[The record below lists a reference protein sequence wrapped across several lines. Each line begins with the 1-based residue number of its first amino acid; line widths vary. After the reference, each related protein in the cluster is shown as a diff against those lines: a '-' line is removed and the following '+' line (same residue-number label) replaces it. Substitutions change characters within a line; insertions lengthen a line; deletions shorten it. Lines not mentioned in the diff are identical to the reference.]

1 MKAIILAAGKGSNLN
16 PFSNTRPIP
25 MISVA
30 GKTLLD
36 NSLCQLK
43 SAGVNDVYIVV
54 GHHKEK
60 IQELVAE
67 KLDTGMNIHCLEQ
80 DKNNGIGDAVL
91 KVKDKI
97 SPGEYFLL
105 IYGDTLTD
113 ENIYSKAQQSFHS
126 FKCPVASI
134 CLPPSNE
141 SFGNVVLNAQMKINK
156 IVEKPKGSNFGNY
169 VLAGVFILPESFF
182 GLLEKNKLSMEK
194 ALQVIVKKGD
204 LMASMW
210 ENEWLDIVYPWEILQ
225 ANKILLDS
233 WGESSIAKSALMESN
248 VTIQGVVNVKENVV
262 IKAGAVIEGPCSIGR
277 GSYIGNNSLIRSYTS
292 IGSKCS
298 VGYGVELKNCV
309 VLDNSGIG
317 RLSFVG
323 DSVIGENVDIGA
335 GCMTVNR
342 NTNWEKIK
350 VRNGKANLATNMKK
364 LGAFIGDGVV
374 IGASNTI
381 QPGTVVPPGKN
392 LPACYSVR
400 NET

>member
-1 MKAIILAAGKGSNLN
+1 MKAIILAAGKGVKLN

-30 GKTLLD
+30 GKTLLE

-43 SAGVNDVYIVV
+43 SSGVNDVYIVV

-60 IQELVAE
+60 VQNFVTENSDSE
-67 KLDTGMNIHCLEQ
+67 MNIHCIEQ
-80 DKNNGIGDAVL
+80 KKNDCIGDAILRVKE
-91 KVKDKI
+91 KV

-105 IYGDTLTD
+105 VYGDTLTD
-113 ENIYSKAQQSFHS
+113 ENIYSKIQQSFHS

-141 SFGNVVLNAQMKINK
+141 SFGNVFLNAQMKITK
-156 IVEKPKGSNFGNY
+156 IVEKPKGNDFGNY
-169 VLAGVFILPESFF
+169 VLAGIFILPASFF
-182 GLLEKNKLSMEK
+182 GLLEKNKMSMEK
-194 ALQVIVKKGD
+194 SLKALVKKED

-210 ENEWLDIVYPWEILQ
+210 EDEWLDIVHPWEILK
-225 ANKILLDS
+225 ANKIILDS
-233 WGESSIAKSALMESN
+233 WNESSIAKSAVMESN
-248 VTIQGVVNVKENVV
+248 VTIQGVVKIEDNVV
-262 IKAGAVIEGPCSIGR
+262 IKAGAVLEGPCSIGR
-277 GSYIGNNSLIRSYTS
+277 GTYIGNNSLIRSYTS
-292 IGSKCS
+292 VGNKCS

-342 NTNWEKIK
+342 NIDWEK
-350 VRNGKANLATNMKK
+350 VRLKKGKISLPSGLVK
-364 LGAFIGDGVV
+364 LGAFIGDGVTV
-374 IGASNTI
+374 GAGNTI
-381 QPGTVVPPGKN
+381 KPGTVIAPGQIIS
-392 LPACYSVR
+392 ACYSVS
-400 NET
+400 TKK

>member
-1 MKAIILAAGKGSNLN
+1 MKALILAAGKGTKLN

-30 GKTLLD
+30 GKTLLE

-43 SAGVNDVYIVV
+43 NAGITDVYIVV
-54 GHHKEK
+54 GHHKERVQDF
-60 IQELVAE
+60 ISE
-67 KLDTGMNIHCLEQ
+67 KYIDGMNIHCLEQ
-80 DKNNGIGDAVL
+80 KKNAGIGDAVRQ
-91 KVKDKI
+91 VKDKI

-113 ENIYSKAQQSFHS
+113 ENICSKVQQSFHS

-141 SFGNVVLNAQMKINK
+141 SFGNVFLNAQMKITK
-156 IVEKPKGSNFGNY
+156 IVEKPKGDNFGNY
-169 VLAGVFILPESFF
+169 VLAGVFILPESFI

-194 ALQVIVKKGD
+194 ALKALVKED
-204 LMASMW
+204 SLMASMW
-210 ENEWLDIVYPWEILQ
+210 EDEWLDIVYPWEILQ
-225 ANKILLDS
+225 ANRIILDS
-233 WGESSIAKSALMESN
+233 WTESSIAKSAVMESN
-248 VTIQGVVNVKENVV
+248 VTIQGVVNIEEDVV
-262 IKAGAVIEGPCSIGR
+262 IKAGAVLEGPCSIGR
-277 GSYIGNNSLIRSYTS
+277 GTYIGNNSLVRSYTS

-323 DSVIGENVDIGA
+323 DSVIGENVDLGA

-342 NTNWEKIK
+342 TVDWQK
-350 VRNGKANLATNMKK
+350 VQVKNGKTSLPSGLVK
-364 LGAFIGDGVV
+364 LGAFVGDGVT
-374 IGASNTI
+374 IGAGNTI
-381 QPGTVVPPGKN
+381 QPGTVVSPGKI
-392 LPACYSVR
+392 LPARYSVT
-400 NET
+400 NKT

>member
-1 MKAIILAAGKGSNLN
+1 MKALILAAGKGTKLN

-30 GKTLLD
+30 GKTLLE

-43 SAGVNDVYIVV
+43 NAGITDVYIVV
-54 GHHKEK
+54 GHHKERVQDF
-60 IQELVAE
+60 IAE
-67 KLDTGMNIHCLEQ
+67 KYSDGMNIHCLEQ
-80 DKNNGIGDAVL
+80 KKNAGIGDAVRQ
-91 KVKDKI
+91 VKDKI

-113 ENIYSKAQQSFHS
+113 ENICSKVQQSFHS

-141 SFGNVVLNAQMKINK
+141 SFGNVFLNAQMKITK
-156 IVEKPKGSNFGNY
+156 IVEKPKGDNFGNY
-169 VLAGVFILPESFF
+169 VLAGVFILPESFI

-194 ALQVIVKKGD
+194 SLKALVKED
-204 LMASMW
+204 SLMASMW
-210 ENEWLDIVYPWEILQ
+210 EDEWLDIVYPWEILQ
-225 ANKILLDS
+225 ANRIILDS
-233 WGESSIAKSALMESN
+233 WTESSIAKSAVMESN
-248 VTIQGVVNVKENVV
+248 VTIQGVVNIEEDVV
-262 IKAGAVIEGPCSIGR
+262 IKAGAVLEGPCSIGR
-277 GSYIGNNSLIRSYTS
+277 GTYIGNNSLVRSYTS

-323 DSVIGENVDIGA
+323 DSVIGENVDVGA

-342 NTNWEKIK
+342 TVDWQK
-350 VRNGKANLATNMKK
+350 VQVKNGKTSLPSGLVK
-364 LGAFIGDGVV
+364 LGAFVGDGVT
-374 IGASNTI
+374 IGAGNTI
-381 QPGTVVPPGKN
+381 QPGTVVSPGKII
-392 LPACYSVR
+392 PARYSVT
-400 NET
+400 NKT

>member
-43 SAGVNDVYIVV
+43 NAGINDVYIVV
-54 GHHKEK
+54 GHHKET
-60 IQELVAE
+60 IQEFVAE
-67 KLDTGMNIHCLEQ
+67 KSDGGMNIHCLEQ
-80 DKNNGIGDAVL
+80 KKNNGIGDAIL
-91 KVKDKI
+91 QVKEKI

-113 ENIYSKAQQSFHS
+113 ANIYSKTQQSFHS

-141 SFGNVVLNAQMKINK
+141 SFGNVFLNAQMKITK

-169 VLAGVFILPESFF
+169 VLAGVFVLPESFF
-182 GLLEKNKLSMEK
+182 GLLKKNKNSMEK
-194 ALQVIVKKGD
+194 ALKVMVKEGD

-225 ANKILLDS
+225 ANRIILDS
-233 WGESSIAKSALMESN
+233 WSESSIAKSAVMESN
-248 VTIQGVVNVKENVV
+248 VTMQGVVNIEEGVV
-262 IKAGAVIEGPCSIGR
+262 IKAGAVLEGPCSIGK

-342 NTNWEKIK
+342 NIDWEKVQVK
-350 VRNGKANLATNMKK
+350 NGKTCLPSGLEK
-364 LGAFIGDGVV
+364 LGAFVGDDVT
-374 IGASNTI
+374 IGAGNTI
-381 QPGTVVPPGKN
+381 QPGTIVLPGKT
-392 LPACYSVR
+392 LPACYSITD
-400 NET
+400 NM